1 MQQPQPSQQPRPA
14 QQTSSRYPKAANP
27 ADTLNKSL
35 RLPRTYPKVAKWLFA
50 EPHLPFHSDAPLLTP
65 HAFTGSAAIRVR
77 HSFQNI
83 GPVFDPF
90 GVDEQTTPHVFPPS
104 QPPTVEEPQFDFIK
118 PAGYV
123 IDILFTPV
131 ARAASGVIVGY
142 SLTSGQSFDRQV
154 SHEQSGT
161 FRGKDHLNGRFAYD
175 MDNDHVIVVINGL
188 TPLVSGIIDLS
199 FLGQSRHRF
208 FYTVP
213 NAPYGPYRLPSRVLV
228 MLTGLEIKIN
238 PLDSDFNDPLLTVP
252 FTSLDP
258 ALNGF
263 SKNLPDLRLK
273 DGFIGDD
280 NGVNQHNHT
289 QLTSP
294 DAPHI
299 SQSSHQL
306 SKSYAEQLT
315 EIVADLHNLAISMQG
330 VYKGPYMRRDVFDI
344 FDSKRVRSSING
356 LVAGAHLPPTRDYR
370 RLMAIYAWQGYA
382 SWAFGIRS
390 ERRGATLGLFQPD
403 SQLAI
408 EQLSHNNFKPA
419 HIVSEEAVPD
429 RRNAMTQTDTPHY
442 HPNPNHHVAETLHP
456 PSFLSPF
463 SGSSTGSNN
472 ATDLFTTRQ
481 IGMNEDRTT
490 NNPPTRTR
498 FRSSVASCTA
508 WTEAERAKATQ
519 PFEINSID
527 TSALASD
534 PATINQSPDSAESDM
549 DPGVMTDSP
558 AVLSSVDPSTGRSS
572 TTTAGKNSIP
582 SAQASTSLSLGS
594 ATPLTGGVPPTSG
607 LPPPGMPMA
616 VPMAAEMPM
625 FMGLPASC
633 GNVPMGSG
641 MTPSCT
647 PGTCGA
653 PASSCM
659 GNGCSPM
666 GLCSGQAPG
675 PLNHS
680 TPPVG
685 FNSTINI
692 PINGAIVKDCRTC
705 HWCKGL
711 IGRRGVTLVNDE
723 MIQAEKLE
731 ARRRKNRESAMR
743 SIKRRRERE
752 EQQRRE
758 LDDIKKRVV
767 DLRTR
772 RSNLIA
778 ENDYLRVLAASRGL
792 TCHQSQVK

>member
-1 MQQPQPSQQPRPA
+1 MQQPLPA
-14 QQTSSRYPKAANP
+14 QQPSSRYPKAANP
-27 ADTLNKSL
+27 TDTLNKSL

-65 HAFTGSAAIRVR
+65 HAFTGSAAVRVR

-90 GVDEQTTPHVFPPS
+90 GVDEETTPHVFPPS
-104 QPPTVEEPQFDFIK
+104 QPSTVKEPQFDFIK
-118 PAGYV
+118 PAGYI
-123 IDILFTPV
+123 IDLLFTPV

-142 SLTSGQSFDRQV
+142 SLSSGQSFDRQA

-213 NAPYGPYRLPSRVLV
+213 NAPYGPSRLPTRVLV

-238 PLDSDFNDPLLTVP
+238 PLESDFNDPLLGVP

-263 SKNLPDLRLK
+263 SKDLPDLRLK
-273 DGFIGDD
+273 DGFIDDD
-280 NGVNQHNHT
+280 NGLNLHT
-289 QLTSP
+289 NSQLTP
-294 DAPHI
+294 LDTPHT
-299 SQSSHQL
+299 SRSSHQL

-390 ERRGATLGLFQPD
+390 QRRGATLGLFQPD

-419 HIVSEEAVPD
+419 HIVAEEPVPD
-429 RRNAMTQTDTPHY
+429 RRNAMTQTDTPQ
-442 HPNPNHHVAETLHP
+442 NRSNLNHHVAETLYP
-456 PSFLSPF
+456 SSFLSPF
-463 SGSSTGSNN
+463 PRNSSGSNN
-472 ATDLFTTRQ
+472 ATNLLTPRQ
-481 IGMNEDRTT
+481 FGMDDDHTT
-490 NNPPTRTR
+490 NNPTTRTC

-508 WTEAERAKATQ
+508 WTEAERAKATH

-534 PATINQSPDSAESDM
+534 PAIINHTPDSAESDM
-549 DPGVMTDSP
+549 EPGVMADP
-558 AVLSSVDPSTGRSS
+558 AAVLSSMDPSTGRSS
-572 TTTAGKNSIP
+572 TTTAGKFSVP

-594 ATPLTGGVPPTSG
+594 ATPLTGGIAPTSG
-607 LPPPGMPMA
+607 LPPPGMSMA
-616 VPMAAEMPM
+616 VPMGPATPM
-625 FMGLPASC
+625 FMGIPASC
-633 GNVPMGSG
+633 GSVPMGSG
-641 MTPSCT
+641 LTPSCT
-647 PGTCGA
+647 PGTCGT

-659 GNGCSPM
+659 GNGSSPM
-666 GLCSGQAPG
+666 GLCSGQVPG

-680 TPPVG
+680 TPAVG
-685 FNSTINI
+685 FNSAIKI
-692 PINGAIVKDCRTC
+692 PINGPIVKDCRTC

-758 LDDIKKRVV
+758 LDDTKKRVV

-772 RSNLIA
+772 RSKLIA